1 MGNSRQCFVRPVA
14 ELNGKNGGGKFS
26 VEKSGD
32 VCAREGQTTVHRGSA
47 SRGPSSKGVAQASRR
62 PGHNSASCRAD
73 QNCLISGSY
82 SNGSNAATNCSGSGF
97 GFAGH
102 GFGAALEA
110 G

>member
-62 PGHNSASCRAD
+62 PGHNSASCRAG
-73 QNCLISGSY
+73 QSSMLNRRGIIFRLSAI
-82 SNGSNAATNCSGSGF
+82 
-97 GFAGH
+97 
-102 GFGAALEA
+102 LK
-110 G
+110 